1 MHSHPSRETVGRGH
15 RDAADAVFTEVQRD
29 FKGDADSRR
38 AGGLILFLNDFE
50 GVVNV
55 GQLSGGKLH
64 IYHRSDDLNH
74 FSYAHLSPSLKML
87 NVK

>member
-1 MHSHPSRETVGRGH
+1 MHIHPPRETVGRGH
-15 RDAADAVFTEVQRD
+15 RDAADAVFTKVQRD

-38 AGGLILFLNDFE
+38 AGGLILFLNHFE

-64 IYHRSDDLNH
+64 IYHWSR
-74 FSYAHLSPSLKML
+74 
-87 NVK
+87 